1 MGEEILTGA
10 NSVLMERPTN
20 TEGIFM
26 DTQVQPCNGAR
37 AAVSEVGGPVLEMD
51 CVKGNHAL

>member
-10 NSVLMERPTN
+10 NSVLMECPTN
-20 TEGIFM
+20 TEGLFM
-26 DTQVQPCNGAR
+26 DTQVQPRNGVR
-37 AAVSEVGGPVLEMD
+37 AAVSEIGSPVLEMD